1 MPLTQRTIRALSVR
15 LPSARASVRRASTD
29 DLFWCVA
36 GASTSAST
44 LERVGVYLKTACF
57 THGQLYVAVF
67 TGTQCLAIKKDGTR
81 CRVFSGAAHAQAR
94 PLREGHQFCDHHK
107 RWPMLGKP
115 TAGPTAATAAVA

>member
-57 THGQLYVAVF
+57 THGQLYVA
-67 TGTQCLAIKKDGTR
+67 AS
-81 CRVFSGAAHAQAR
+81 RVGNAQHLKFALDRDADHSTAPTARQTLSGAR
-94 PLREGHQFCDHHK
+94 
-107 RWPMLGKP
+107 
-115 TAGPTAATAAVA
+115 AA